1 MYFDFDFEATVE
13 YQTSLSAISG
23 YMLLNIRKNLGLGQA
38 DMGKLFNMSHATYR
52 SIERGET
59 AINADFI
66 YMLCGIIERK
76 FSDYFLLVEDIA
88 EFLVNV
94 NKDALNNS
102 CIVSLIPNGD
112 FQKLLI
118 SAAEDSVP
126 VINKDK
132 PNILYDQDLNLFLS
146 PELRLRILGF
156 VDKIIMKNDFKNI
169 VQATSYDIEE
179 VVDAIKNV
187 EIDDKGFASKIPE
200 SIQGASLSASALFF
214 SVLNPLTAPAWTGLS
229 LYAAYKR
236 SKELK
241 KSKK

>member
-1 MYFDFDFEATVE
+1 MYFDFEAAVE

-94 NKDALNNS
+94 KNDALNNS

-118 SAAEDSVP
+118 SAAADSVA
-126 VINKDK
+126 VINKGT

-146 PELRLRILGF
+146 PELRLRVHNL
-156 VDKIIMKNDFKNI
+156 VDKTIMKNDFKNI
-169 VQATSYDIEE
+169 VDATSNDIEE
-179 VVDAIKNV
+179 VVEAIRNV
-187 EIDDKGFASKIPE
+187 ELDENGLASKIPE
-200 SIQGASLSASALFF
+200 SAKGISLSASALFF